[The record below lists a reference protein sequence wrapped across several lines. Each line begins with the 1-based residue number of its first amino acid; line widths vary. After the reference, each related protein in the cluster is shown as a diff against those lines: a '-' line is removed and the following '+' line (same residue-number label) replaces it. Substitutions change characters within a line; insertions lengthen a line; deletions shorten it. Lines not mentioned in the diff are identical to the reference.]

1 MAKAVVTQEAVFAE
15 ADALVASGEEPSIIA
30 VQARIGG
37 GSYST
42 VKRLLDAWKVERASP
57 APRVAVPET
66 VLAQSAGFAQQLW
79 AAALAIADQQATQL
93 RGELERELQ
102 GTRAQLAEAEQIIAR
117 LESEAESQRTQLV
130 AAQQQVTEQ
139 QAELGAVRATLQG
152 RDAQIQELQQQGA
165 SLLRQLEQGQEELR
179 QVRAALV
186 EQARL
191 EGELTATR
199 QQLAE
204 QRALI
209 ERLTGPSG
217 QA

>member
-15 ADALVASGEEPSIIA
+15 AEALVARGEEPSIIA

-42 VKRLLDAWKVERASP
+42 VKRMLDAWKAERASP
-57 APRVAVPET
+57 APRVAVPEA
-66 VLAQSAGFAQQLW
+66 VLAQSAGFTLQLW

-102 GTRAQLAEAEQIIAR
+102 GTRAQLTEAEQVIAR
-117 LESEAESQRTQLV
+117 LESEAESQRAQLV
-130 AAQQQVTEQ
+130 STQQQVSEQ
-139 QAELGAVRATLQG
+139 QTELAATRATVQG

-165 SLLRQLEQGQEELR
+165 LLLRQIEQSQDELR
-179 QVRAALV
+179 QVRTVLI

-209 ERLTGPSG
+209 ERLTGPTG

>member
-42 VKRLLDAWKVERASP
+42 VKRMLDAWKAERASTT
-57 APRVAVPET
+57 PRVAVPEA
-66 VLAQSAGFAQQLW
+66 VLAQGAGFAQQLW

-117 LESEAESQRTQLV
+117 LESEAESQRAQLV
-130 AAQQQVTEQ
+130 STQQEVSEQ
-139 QAELGAVRATLQG
+139 QTELAAIRATVQG

-165 SLLRQLEQGQEELR
+165 VLLRQLEQSQDELR
-179 QVRAALV
+179 QVRTALV

-191 EGELTATR
+191 EGELTGVR
-199 QQLAE
+199 VQLAE

-209 ERLTGPSG
+209 ERLTGPAG
-217 QA
+217 QS

>member
-15 ADALVASGEEPSIIA
+15 ADALVANGEEPSIIA

-42 VKRLLDAWKVERASP
+42 VKRVLDAWKAERASTT
-57 APRVAVPET
+57 PRVAVPEA
-66 VLAQSAGFAQQLW
+66 VLAQSAGFAQHLW
-79 AAALAIADQQATQL
+79 AAALTVADQQATQL

-102 GTRAQLAEAEQIIAR
+102 GTRAQLTEAEQVIAR
-117 LESEAESQRTQLV
+117 LESEAESQRAQLV
-130 AAQQQVTEQ
+130 STQQHVSEQ
-139 QAELGAVRATLQG
+139 QTELAAIRATVQG

-165 SLLRQLEQGQEELR
+165 VLLRQLEQTQDELR
-179 QVRAALV
+179 HARTALV

-191 EGELTATR
+191 EGELTGVRA
-199 QQLAE
+199 QLAE

-209 ERLTGPSG
+209 ERLTGPAG
-217 QA
+217 QS

>member
-1 MAKAVVTQEAVFAE
+1 MAKAVVTQDAVFAE
-15 ADALVASGEEPSIIA
+15 ADALVARGEEPSIIA

-42 VKRLLDAWKVERASP
+42 VKRMLDAWKAERASP
-57 APRVAVPET
+57 APRVAVPEA
-66 VLAQSAGFAQQLW
+66 VLAQNAGFVQQLR

-102 GTRAQLAEAEQIIAR
+102 GTRAQLAEAEQVIAR
-117 LESEAESQRTQLV
+117 LESEAESQRAQLV
-130 AAQQQVTEQ
+130 STQQQVSEQ
-139 QAELGAVRATLQG
+139 QTELAAIRATVQG

-165 SLLRQLEQGQEELR
+165 LLLRQLEQSQDELR
-179 QVRAALV
+179 QVRTVLI

-209 ERLTGPSG
+209 ERLTGPTG

>member
-15 ADALVASGEEPSIIA
+15 ANALVAGGEEPSIIA

-42 VKRLLDAWKVERASP
+42 VKRMLDAWKAERASST
-57 APRVAVPET
+57 PRVAVPEA
-66 VLAQSAGFAQQLW
+66 VFAQSVGFAQQLW

-102 GTRAQLAEAEQIIAR
+102 GTRAQLSEAEQVITR
-117 LESEAESQRTQLV
+117 LESEAESQRAQLV
-130 AAQQQVTEQ
+130 AAQQHVSDQQTEL
-139 QAELGAVRATLQG
+139 AAIRATVQG

-165 SLLRQLEQGQEELR
+165 LLLRQLEQSQDELR
-179 QVRAALV
+179 QVRAALI

-191 EGELTATR
+191 EGELTGVR
-199 QQLAE
+199 EQLAE

-209 ERLTGPSG
+209 ERLTSPAG
-217 QA
+217 QS